1 MEKCMIKNTIL
12 NDGEIQLLRERFV
25 IDYAKNHGWDPFKL
39 NEDQLL
45 EIKSQKGYQN
55 PGLILS

>member
-1 MEKCMIKNTIL
+1 MIKNTIL